1 MITTPP
7 ETKACIQC
15 LQVLPLAE
23 FRLQHRGESRR
34 MNDCNFCHNRYERVR
49 RQNLRLKGRD
59 KTIARFATQL
69 KHAPDANRML
79 LLCRQM
85 FQRYGGVE
93 GFAKAWAQQ
102 SRRAMQSRPGSAT
115 ALNFFAGVANLVKH
129 AKDARPPVKELD
141 DKNLG
146 DELTVAVQRL
156 VQDRPELAVEALQQ
170 AGWHVVSRNQGR

>member
-1 MITTPP
+1 MPAAPP
-7 ETKACIQC
+7 QTKACIQC

-49 RQNLRLKGRD
+49 RHNLRLKGRD

-69 KHAPDANRML
+69 RLAPDANRML

-102 SRRAMQSRPGSAT
+102 ARRARPGSKQ
-115 ALNFFAGVANLVKH
+115 ALNFFVGVASLTKH
-129 AKDARPPVKELD
+129 IKDTRPPVKELD
-141 DKNLG
+141 DANLG
-146 DELTVAVQRL
+146 DELAMAVARL
-156 VQDRPELAVEALQQ
+156 VQDRPELAVEALQRL
-170 AGWHVVSRNQGR
+170 GWQVVSPNQGR